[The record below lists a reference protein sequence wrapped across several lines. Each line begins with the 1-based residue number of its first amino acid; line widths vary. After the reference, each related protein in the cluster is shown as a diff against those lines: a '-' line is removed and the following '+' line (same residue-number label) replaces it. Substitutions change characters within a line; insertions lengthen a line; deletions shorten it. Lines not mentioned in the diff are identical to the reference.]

1 MPHQSSPARSVADRV
16 SSERRAGRRH
26 PGRPRSSRIAAF
38 TEKLAHDLRTPLTV
52 IQEYAALM
60 REGLVGDLNDE
71 QQRVLDVIADRACDL
86 NRTVDNA
93 VDASKLAFKSY
104 RVWGRSCSLRGV
116 VARIRP
122 QLVRKA
128 SVRRVE
134 LQFET
139 SSQSPEIHCDDE
151 AVGRAIA
158 NIVTTALNLSRDGCR
173 MSISEGLRPDHK
185 EAGVRITVD
194 GAGVDTIAT
203 LFRDLTKA
211 KRAKRRNRASQLCEA
226 SLAMELIDRN
236 LGTLAMAA
244 LDGGAITLWIGL
256 PIADPVEILYRH
268 LARVTA
274 RHQGPGRVSL
284 FRAAVHE
291 PVDKESSREVCS
303 FLHSCIGRD
312 DLGVELDGT
321 RWLLAIVHRQ
331 VSTSAFQRRLE
342 HRREA
347 VNRRRLGRP
356 LSQISLQQLGFWVL
370 PNDLSRLVATVQHR
384 IEQPV
389 PAHLCA
395 E

>member
-1 MPHQSSPARSVADRV
+1 
-16 SSERRAGRRH
+16 
-26 PGRPRSSRIAAF
+26 
-38 TEKLAHDLRTPLTV
+38 
-52 IQEYAALM
+52 
-60 REGLVGDLNDE
+60 
-71 QQRVLDVIADRACDL
+71 
-86 NRTVDNA
+86 
-93 VDASKLAFKSY
+93 
-104 RVWGRSCSLRGV
+104 
-116 VARIRP
+116 
-122 QLVRKA
+122 
-128 SVRRVE
+128 
-134 LQFET
+134 
-139 SSQSPEIHCDDE
+139 
-151 AVGRAIA
+151 
-158 NIVTTALNLSRDGCR
+158 
-173 MSISEGLRPDHK
+173 
-185 EAGVRITVD
+185 
-194 GAGVDTIAT
+194 
-203 LFRDLTKA
+203 
-211 KRAKRRNRASQLCEA
+211 
-226 SLAMELIDRN
+226 
-236 LGTLAMAA
+236 MAA